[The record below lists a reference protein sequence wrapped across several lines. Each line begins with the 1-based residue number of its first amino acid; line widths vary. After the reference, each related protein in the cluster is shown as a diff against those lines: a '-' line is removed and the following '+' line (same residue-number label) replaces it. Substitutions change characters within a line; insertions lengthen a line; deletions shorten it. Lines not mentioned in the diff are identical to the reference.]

1 MDNHTLLSSFGKWV
15 APINIEKLAE
25 QITQTGQDR
34 YTKKFTTYS
43 YIKLLLLSH
52 LEEVESL
59 HAMSDTLFDDD
70 VQQELGLD
78 SISVSQLSRK
88 HRTVEPNLLAA
99 IFYQLVDQIR
109 HSQPGRTVMPVK
121 IIDSSTIPLNLTN
134 HPWATFRKTKG
145 GVKLHLRL
153 VFMENGSSYPE
164 YANITTANEHDRS
177 QLEVLVDGKEATYV
191 FDRGYIDYERFDR
204 MTDDGY
210 FFVSRLKKNSITR
223 TIKSFEV
230 EQGSTIVTDQMV
242 AVGGPTKRMDN
253 LFRLIE
259 VDDTKGN
266 RLRLITNRFDL
277 KASEISDMYRSR
289 WTIELFFKWLKQHV
303 KIKHFYGHS
312 ETAVMNQIFLA
323 LIVYCLHVL
332 IQLETE
338 SRKTILQISR
348 LLKAKLWKN
357 CRHWLRRIS
366 GIP

>member
-15 APINIEKLAE
+15 SPINVEKLME
-25 QITQTGQDR
+25 QITETGQDR
-34 YTKKFTTYS
+34 YTKKFTTHK

-70 VQQELGLD
+70 IQQELDLE

-88 HRTVEPNLLAA
+88 HRAVDSNLLAT

-109 HSQPGRTVMPVK
+109 HKQPSRTVMPVK

-153 VFMENGSSYPE
+153 VFMENGTSYPE
-164 YANITTANEHDRS
+164 YATITPANEHDRN
-177 QLEVLVDGKEATYV
+177 QLEVLVDDKEATYV
-191 FDRGYIDYERFDR
+191 FDRGYMDYERIDR

-223 TIKSFEV
+223 T
-230 EQGSTIVTDQMV
+230 
-242 AVGGPTKRMDN
+242 
-253 LFRLIE
+253 
-259 VDDTKGN
+259 KGN

-277 KASEISDMYRSR
+277 EASEISDMYRSR

-303 KIKHFYGHS
+303 KIKQFYGQS
-312 ETAVMNQIFLA
+312 ETAIVNQIFAA

-332 IQLETE
+332 IQL
-338 SRKTILQISR
+338 KTQSKRTVLQISR
-348 LLKAKLWKN
+348 FLKARPWKD
-357 CRHWLRRIS
+357 CRHWLLRIR

>member
-15 APINIEKLAE
+15 APINIEKLTE
-25 QITQTGQDR
+25 QIMQTGQDR

-70 VQQELGLD
+70 VQQELGLG

-88 HRTVEPNLLAA
+88 HRTVDPNLLAA

-164 YANITTANEHDRS
+164 YANITTANEHDRN
-177 QLEVLVDGKEATYV
+177 QLEVLVDDKEATYV

-223 TIKSFEV
+223 TIKAFEV
-230 EQGSTIVTDQMV
+230 EQDSTIVTDQMV
-242 AVGGPTKRMDN
+242 AV
-253 LFRLIE
+253 
-259 VDDTKGN
+259 
-266 RLRLITNRFDL
+266 
-277 KASEISDMYRSR
+277 
-289 WTIELFFKWLKQHV
+289 
-303 KIKHFYGHS
+303 
-312 ETAVMNQIFLA
+312 
-323 LIVYCLHVL
+323 
-332 IQLETE
+332 
-338 SRKTILQISR
+338 
-348 LLKAKLWKN
+348 
-357 CRHWLRRIS
+357 
-366 GIP
+366 